1 MITVTEGLMVR
12 GKAPYGL
19 VISVALR
26 EGESLQ
32 SEFYQIKDAL
42 LDWQRSRGAA
52 CGALN
57 MEYQVA
63 ESSRQQVVDFWH
75 ARIENDHL
83 IQSVFANIGE
93 VELSLSTPDGRNTKK
108 VGFEFRH
115 EQPM

>member
-1 MITVTEGLMVR
+1 MVTITEGLTGR
-12 GKAPYGL
+12 DKALYGL
-19 VISVALR
+19 AISVALR

-63 ESSRQQVVDFWH
+63 ESSRQQVVDFW
-75 ARIENDHL
+75 AAKIENDHL
-83 IQSVFANIGE
+83 LRSIFAKIGE
-93 VELSLSTPDGRNTKK
+93 VGLSLSAPDGRNIKK
-108 VGFEFRH
+108 IGFEFTH
-115 EQPM
+115 EPSM

>member
-1 MITVTEGLMVR
+1 MVTITEGLTVR

-42 LDWQRSRGAA
+42 LGWQRSRGAA

-83 IQSVFANIGE
+83 IRSVFANIGE
-93 VELSLSTPDGRNTKK
+93 VELS
-108 VGFEFRH
+108 
-115 EQPM
+115 